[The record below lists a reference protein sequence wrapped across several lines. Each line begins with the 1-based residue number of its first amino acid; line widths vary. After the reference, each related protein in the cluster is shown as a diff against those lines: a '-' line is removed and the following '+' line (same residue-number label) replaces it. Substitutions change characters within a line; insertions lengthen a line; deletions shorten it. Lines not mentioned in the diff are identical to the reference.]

1 MTHPAAAIVAVTL
14 LSVAC
19 AAPSGRGTGITPPT
33 PAHAAVA
40 SPPSAPP
47 APSPPDATRPPQFVV
62 VSFDGAGDVD
72 LWRYWRAVGRRDNA
86 HFTFFLSGVYLL
98 SRAGARLYHPPRRP
112 AGSSDIGFVEA
123 AGGATDRAY
132 IAELLD
138 QIAAGRAE
146 GHELGTHYNGHFCG
160 PRGVASWT
168 AADWATELDAF
179 NGLLEGALEHNG
191 LGPADAAPP
200 PPAAAVA
207 GGRTPCLEGDLRT
220 LYPVLRARGFR
231 YDASQSAPQGDWPVR
246 DGGIWS
252 FPLGILR
259 RAGSPYRNLA
269 MDYSFYVNQTGAVEA
284 AAAAEPALEE
294 QTYQSY
300 LGYFRDSYL
309 GDRAPLSI
317 GHHFTRWNHSAYL
330 RALTRLLD
338 GVCRV
343 PEVRC
348 VSFAELAGWLDAQ
361 APERVAA
368 MARGDFPHAEVIAA
382 PSAPAGRPDRD
393 NAARRDRVR
402 LAARPRRRR
411 RPARPVRRRGV
422 RLW

>member
-1 MTHPAAAIVAVTL
+1 MIGAPPRETTARRTAAGLLALLVAG
-14 LSVAC
+14 C
-19 AAPSGRGTGITPPT
+19 AAPSARATLTPVAPIP
-33 PAHAAVA
+33 PAAASTA
-40 SPPSAPP
+40 SATAAAPAPP
-47 APSPPDATRPPQFVV
+47 PADVSRPPQFVV

-138 QIAAGRAE
+138 EIAAGRAE
-146 GHELGTHYNGHFCG
+146 GQELGTHYNGHFCG

-191 LGPADAAPP
+191 LGHAEASAPP
-200 PPAAAVA
+200 PTATIV

-220 LYPVLRARGFR
+220 LRPVLRARGFR

-252 FPLGILR
+252 FPLGILQ
-259 RAGSPYRNLA
+259 RAGTPYRNVA
-269 MDYSFYVNQTGAVEA
+269 MDYSFYVNQSGAVEA
-284 AAAAEPALEE
+284 AATAEPALEE
-294 QTYQSY
+294 QVYQSY

-317 GHHFTRWNHSAYL
+317 GHHFTTWNHGAYL

-348 VSFAELAGWLDAQ
+348 VSFVELAGWLDAQ
-361 APERVAA
+361 GPERVAA
-368 MARGDFPHAEVIAA
+368 MARGDFARAEVI
-382 PSAPAGRPDRD
+382 PPG
-393 NAARRDRVR
+393 
-402 LAARPRRRR
+402 
-411 RPARPVRRRGV
+411 
-422 RLW
+422 